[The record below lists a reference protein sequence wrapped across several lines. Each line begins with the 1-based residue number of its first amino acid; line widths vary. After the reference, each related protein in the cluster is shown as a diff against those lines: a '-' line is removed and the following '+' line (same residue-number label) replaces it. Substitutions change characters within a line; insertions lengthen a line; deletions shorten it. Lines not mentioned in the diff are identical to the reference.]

1 MGSAFFF
8 FFFNRKYCDLGLLLV
23 LIYCV
28 VVLVAQSCPTLCNPV
43 DCNPTGSS
51 VSEILQA
58 RVLEWVAIPFS
69 GVSF

>member
-8 FFFNRKYCDLGLLLV
+8 FLNRKYCDLGLLLV

-28 VVLVAQSCPTLCNPV
+28 VVLVTQSCPTLCNPV